1 MKKVLSYIIIFSFI
15 IIAFLA
21 IQESN
26 DKFSLDF
33 LNDSD
38 DLKIHFIDIG
48 QGDSSLIITPNK
60 KTILIDTGTKSS
72 SNILIEYLNRQGV
85 DTIDVLVSTHPHSDH
100 IGGAVDIMDNFKVN
114 QVLDS
119 GFVHTSKTYE
129 NYLEKIDE
137 KDIPF
142 SVVKSGDTFNLDGLN
157 VKILN
162 PLEPKEDANN
172 SSIVMRV
179 EYGDFSCLFTGDI
192 EEKSEIEIINN
203 NHFIQS
209 VVLKVAHH
217 GSDTSSSQIFLEK
230 VMPDVSIIE
239 VGKDN
244 PYGHPSKRVLDRLN
258 IIKTEVFRTD
268 LDGTII
274 IKSDGVNYSVS
285 TSK

>member
-1 MKKVLSYIIIFSFI
+1 VKKVLSYIIIFSFI

-21 IQESN
+21 MQESN
-26 DKFSLDF
+26 GNFSLDF

-72 SNILIEYLNRQGV
+72 SNILIEYLKRQGV